1 MNMFL
6 WWPFIRPLCCSC
18 VLPGLTWAATSLHK
32 HFISPTVTQTL
43 TCVELCKRKKKG
55 GCVFSWRQTEVV
67 LLRDTN
73 AANHLLSQLWVW
85 FQKLRVAASISPDPR
100 LTSPR
105 LQSAALLRP
114 SDGVFKGALSR
125 LHHPGVQGGAAH
137 LLDVWGDWLFVC
149 FIIIIMNPDLLH
161 FVKLCC
167 TFYIFFSHCTRKQTS
182 AVIQDF
188 TAAVLLFLTIQQ
200 LLKSCDL
207 WGSLQRRSL

>member
-1 MNMFL
+1 MWSSVN
-6 WWPFIRPLCCSC
+6 
-18 VLPGLTWAATSLHK
+18 G
-32 HFISPTVTQTL
+32 
-43 TCVELCKRKKKG
+43 KKKG

-137 LLDVWGDWLFVC
+137 LLDV
-149 FIIIIMNPDLLH
+149 
-161 FVKLCC
+161 
-167 TFYIFFSHCTRKQTS
+167 
-182 AVIQDF
+182 
-188 TAAVLLFLTIQQ
+188 
-200 LLKSCDL
+200 
-207 WGSLQRRSL
+207 